1 MMRIG
6 IDARLLSEP
15 VTGIGRYTV
24 ELAKELVIMPGELCL
39 YSAATFPAKQWR
51 QDNVAVRSAN
61 LHSRASKM
69 LWSQSCLPHWAAK
82 DHVDV
87 FWGPTHRLPRYL
99 SAQIARVVTIHDL
112 VWKHAG
118 ETMRPLSRWV
128 EKRLMPQAIHQ
139 ADRIVAVSV
148 STAKAIEAEYPAV
161 SDRIRVVYPGTTDL
175 PTPLNYQSLSTLGID
190 SPYFLFV
197 GTLEPRKNLKRLLEA
212 YSLLDVNIRNR
223 ARLVIAGGKGWGRV
237 DLAVTVKELGMKDHV
252 VLTGYVNETQLATL
266 YAHARFLAMPSLYEG
281 FGLPLIEAMSFG
293 VPVLTSDR
301 SSMPEVAG
309 DAGVLVDPFNVHHIA
324 RGLFSLLCNDLYR
337 DHLASMAIR
346 NARRF
351 TWQNAAR
358 DMWTVFEEAAAA
370 RVRLIRRSEK

>member
-1 MMRIG
+1 MRLG
-6 IDARLLSEP
+6 VDAHLLSRP
-15 VTGIGRYTV
+15 STGISRYIA
-24 ELAKELVIMPGELCL
+24 ELTKELVTMPGELFL
-39 YSAATFPAKQWR
+39 YSGAIFPAEQWR
-51 QDNVAVRSAN
+51 QDNVATRRAN
-61 LHSRASKM
+61 YHSRGSSM
-69 LWSQSCLPHWAAK
+69 LWSQTSLPNWAAK

-87 FWGPTHRLPRYL
+87 FWGPSHRLPRYL
-99 SAQIARVVTIHDL
+99 PAQIARVVTIHDL

-118 ETMRPLSRWV
+118 DTMRPLSRWV
-128 EKRLMPQAIHQ
+128 EKRLMPQAIRQ
-139 ADRIVAVSV
+139 ADRIVASSV

-175 PTPLNYQSLSTLGID
+175 PTPLDYQSLSALGID

-212 YSLLDVNIRNR
+212 YSLLDINTRNR
-223 ARLVIAGGKGWGRV
+223 VRFVIAGGKGWGRV
-237 DLAVTVKELGMKDHV
+237 DLVDTVKKLGIEGHV

-266 YAHARFLAMPSLYEG
+266 YAHARFLAMPSIYEG

-324 RGLFSLLCNDLYR
+324 RGLFFLICDDLYH

-358 DMWTVFEEAAAA
+358 DIWTVFEEAAAA
-370 RVRLIRRSEK
+370 RVQLIRGSKK